1 MIRFKLLKVLTVSVF
16 FLAIIFFIT
25 SCDDT
30 LLEIYTQV
38 NANNSGLR
46 SIDLAVK
53 TQYLKKG
60 KVVLSN
66 NESLFDKILESL
78 PAGKIETYEK
88 DDYTHFKST
97 VEFDDI
103 NFLQHVSIDN
113 FSETSSERFYAKM
126 EKKDYF
132 FNSDYF
138 FYDYIDMNIDETI
151 IEAGG
156 KDSDLARV
164 AGLFSADKE
173 MFQITYQ
180 IKFPVKIIKSNA
192 DVLGD
197 NNIAIWKLK
206 YGDEENINIEG
217 KKTKFLSYFL
227 LVLLGLIGIFIIFI
241 IFALAFSRRRRRIT
255 RPNKPMSAYDNY
267 FKKDKFFSPLDD
279 KDDFK
284 NR

>member
-1 MIRFKLLKVLTVSVF
+1 MIRFKLLKVLTALVF

-38 NANNSGLR
+38 NANNSGSR
-46 SIDLAVK
+46 SVDLAVK

-60 KVVLSN
+60 EVVLAEN
-66 NESLFDKILESL
+66 DSLFDKILESL
-78 PAGKIETYEK
+78 PEGKIETYEK

-97 VEFDDI
+97 LEFDDI

-138 FYDYIDMNIDETI
+138 FYDYIDMNIDEAI

-156 KDSDLARV
+156 NDSDLARI
-164 AGLFSADKE
+164 AGLFTADKE

-192 DVLGD
+192 DVIGD

-206 YGDEENINIEG
+206 YGDEKNINIEG

-227 LVLLGLIGIFIIFI
+227 IVLLGLIVLFIIFI
-241 IFALAFSRRRRRIT
+241 IFALIYSRRRRRIG
-255 RPNKPMSAYDNY
+255 KPKKPIFAYDNY

-279 KDDFK
+279 KDNFK
-284 NR
+284 NH

>member
-1 MIRFKLLKVLTVSVF
+1 MIRFKLLKVLTIIVL
-16 FLAIIFFIT
+16 FLAITFFT
-25 SCDDT
+25 ASCDDT
-30 LLEIYTQV
+30 LLEIYTQI
-38 NANNSGLR
+38 NADNSGSR
-46 SIDLAVK
+46 SVDLAIK

-60 KVVLSN
+60 EVVLSK

-113 FSETSSERFYAKM
+113 FSETSSERFYAKI

-132 FNSDYF
+132 FYSDYF
-138 FYDYIDMNIDETI
+138 FYDYLDINIDKAI
-151 IEAGG
+151 IEAEGN
-156 KDSDLARV
+156 DSDLARV
-164 AGLFSADKE
+164 ADLFDADKD
-173 MFQITYQ
+173 MLQITYQ

-192 DVLGD
+192 DIIGD

-206 YGDEENINIEG
+206 YGDEKNINIEG

-227 LVLLGLIGIFIIFI
+227 LVLLGLIILFIIFI
-241 IFALAFSRRRRRIT
+241 IVALTFSRRRRRT
-255 RPNKPMSAYDNY
+255 KPKKPIFAYDNY
-267 FKKDKFFSPLDD
+267 FKKDKFFSPPDD
-279 KDDFK
+279 RDNFK

>member
-38 NANNSGLR
+38 NANNSGSR

-126 EKKDYF
+126 EKKDISLTVTTF
-132 FNSDYF
+132 F
-138 FYDYIDMNIDETI
+138 MI
-151 IEAGG
+151 I
-156 KDSDLARV
+156 
-164 AGLFSADKE
+164 
-173 MFQITYQ
+173 
-180 IKFPVKIIKSNA
+180 
-192 DVLGD
+192 
-197 NNIAIWKLK
+197 
-206 YGDEENINIEG
+206 
-217 KKTKFLSYFL
+217 
-227 LVLLGLIGIFIIFI
+227 
-241 IFALAFSRRRRRIT
+241 
-255 RPNKPMSAYDNY
+255 
-267 FKKDKFFSPLDD
+267 
-279 KDDFK
+279 
-284 NR
+284 

>member
-1 MIRFKLLKVLTVSVF
+1 MIRFKLLKVLAVLVF

-30 LLEIYTQV
+30 LLEVYTQV
-38 NANNSGLR
+38 NADNSGSR
-46 SIDLAVK
+46 SVDLAIK

-60 KVVLSN
+60 EVVLSK

-113 FSETSSERFYAKM
+113 FSETPSERFYAKM

-138 FYDYIDMNIDETI
+138 FYDYIDMNIDEAI
-151 IEAGG
+151 IEARG

-180 IKFPVKIIKSNA
+180 IKFPVKI
-192 DVLGD
+192 
-197 NNIAIWKLK
+197 
-206 YGDEENINIEG
+206 
-217 KKTKFLSYFL
+217 TK
-227 LVLLGLIGIFIIFI
+227 
-241 IFALAFSRRRRRIT
+241 
-255 RPNKPMSAYDNY
+255 
-267 FKKDKFFSPLDD
+267 
-279 KDDFK
+279 
-284 NR
+284 

>member
-1 MIRFKLLKVLTVSVF
+1 MIRFKFLKVLTTLIF
-16 FLAIIFFIT
+16 FMTIIFFIT
-25 SCDDT
+25 SCDNT

-38 NANNSGLR
+38 NANNSGSR
-46 SIDLAVK
+46 SIDLAIK

-60 KVVLSN
+60 KVTLSK
-66 NESLFDKILESL
+66 NESLFDKILQSL

-88 DDYTHFKST
+88 EDYTHFKST

-113 FSETSSERFYAKM
+113 FSETPPERFYAKM

-138 FYDYIDMNIDETI
+138 FYDYIDMNIDEAI

-156 KDSDLARV
+156 KDSDLARI
-164 AGLFSADKE
+164 AGLFNADKE
-173 MFQITYQ
+173 MFQIIYQ

-192 DVLGD
+192 DVIGD

-206 YGDEENINIEG
+206 YGDEKNINIEG

-227 LVLLGLIGIFIIFI
+227 VVLLGFVVIFIIFI
-241 IFALAFSRRRRRIT
+241 IFALIFSRKRRRIT
-255 RPNKPMSAYDNY
+255 KSKKPIFAYDNY
-267 FKKDKFFSPLDD
+267 FKKDKFFSPLDN
-279 KDDFK
+279 KDDFS

>member
-1 MIRFKLLKVLTVSVF
+1 MIRFKLLKVLTTLIF

-38 NANNSGLR
+38 NTNNSGSR
-46 SIDLAVK
+46 SVDLAIK

-60 KVVLSN
+60 EVVLSK

-97 VEFDDI
+97 IEFDDI

-113 FSETSSERFYAKM
+113 FSETPSERFYAKM
-126 EKKDYF
+126 EKEDYF
-132 FNSDYF
+132 FKSDYF
-138 FYDYIDMNIDETI
+138 FYDYIDMNIDEAI

-156 KDSDLARV
+156 KDSDFARV
-164 AGLFSADKE
+164 AGLFGADKE

-206 YGDEENINIEG
+206 YGEEKNINIEG
-217 KKTKFLSYFL
+217 SKTKFLSYFL
-227 LVLLGLIGIFIIFI
+227 LFLLGLIVIFIIFI

-255 RPNKPMSAYDNY
+255 KPKKPIFAYDNY

-279 KDDFK
+279 KDDFR
-284 NR
+284 NP

>member
-1 MIRFKLLKVLTVSVF
+1 MIRFKLLKVLTILVF

-30 LLEIYTQV
+30 LLEVYTQV
-38 NANNSGLR
+38 NANNSGSR
-46 SIDLAVK
+46 SVDLAVK

-60 KVVLSN
+60 EVVLSK

-113 FSETSSERFYAKM
+113 FSETPSERFYAKM

-138 FYDYIDMNIDETI
+138 FYDYIDMNIDEAI

-164 AGLFSADKE
+164 AGLFGADKE

-206 YGDEENINIEG
+206 YGDEKNINIEG

-227 LVLLGLIGIFIIFI
+227 LVLLGLIVLFIIFI
-241 IFALAFSRRRRRIT
+241 IFALSIQQEEKEN
-255 RPNKPMSAYDNY
+255 NKTE
-267 FKKDKFFSPLDD
+267 
-279 KDDFK
+279 
-284 NR
+284 

>member
-1 MIRFKLLKVLTVSVF
+1 MIRFKLLKVLTALVF

-30 LLEIYTQV
+30 LLEVYTQI
-38 NANNSGLR
+38 NANNSGSR
-46 SIDLAVK
+46 SVDLAVK

-60 KVVLSN
+60 EVVLSKQ
-66 NESLFDKILESL
+66 ESLFDKILESL
-78 PAGKIETYEK
+78 PTGKIETYEK

-138 FYDYIDMNIDETI
+138 FYDYIDMNIDEAI

-156 KDSDLARV
+156 KDSDLARA
-164 AGLFSADKE
+164 AGLFGADKE

-206 YGDEENINIEG
+206 YGDEKNINIEG

-227 LVLLGLIGIFIIFI
+227 LVLLGLVVAFIIFI
-241 IFALAFSRRRRRIT
+241 IFALVFSRRRKRIT
-255 RPNKPMSAYDNY
+255 RSNKPISAYDNY

-279 KDDFK
+279 KDDF
-284 NR
+284 NDR

>member
-1 MIRFKLLKVLTVSVF
+1 MIRFKLLKVLISLIIF
-16 FLAIIFFIT
+16 SAIIFSVT

-30 LLEIYTQV
+30 MLEVYTQI
-38 NANNSGLR
+38 NADNSGYR

-60 KVVLSN
+60 EVVLN
-66 NESLFDKILESL
+66 DNESLFDKILESL
-78 PAGKIETYEK
+78 PEGKVETYEK

-97 VEFDDI
+97 MEFDDI

-156 KDSDLARV
+156 KDGDLARV
-164 AGLFSADKE
+164 AGLFNADKE

-180 IKFPVKIIKSNA
+180 IKFPVKINNSN
-192 DVLGD
+192 
-197 NNIAIWKLK
+197 
-206 YGDEENINIEG
+206 
-217 KKTKFLSYFL
+217 
-227 LVLLGLIGIFIIFI
+227 
-241 IFALAFSRRRRRIT
+241 
-255 RPNKPMSAYDNY
+255 
-267 FKKDKFFSPLDD
+267 
-279 KDDFK
+279 
-284 NR
+284 

>member
-1 MIRFKLLKVLTVSVF
+1 MIRFKLIKVLTVSIF

-25 SCDDT
+25 SCDST
-30 LLEIYTQV
+30 LLEVYTQI
-38 NANNSGLR
+38 NSNNSGSR
-46 SIDLAVK
+46 SVDLAIK

-60 KVVLSN
+60 EVVLSGN
-66 NESLFDKILESL
+66 DSLFDKILESM
-78 PAGKIETYEK
+78 PEGKIETYEK

-113 FSETSSERFYAKM
+113 FSETPSERFYAKM

-132 FNSDYF
+132 FKSDYF
-138 FYDYIDMNIDETI
+138 FYDYIDMNVDKAI
-151 IEAGG
+151 IESGG
-156 KDSDLARV
+156 KDSDLAR
-164 AGLFSADKE
+164 AADLFKADKE

-192 DVLGD
+192 DVVGD
-197 NNIAIWKLK
+197 NNIAIWNLK
-206 YGDEENINIEG
+206 YGDEKNINIEG
-217 KKTKFLSYFL
+217 RKTKFLSYFL
-227 LVLLGLIGIFIIFI
+227 LALLGLIVLFIIFI
-241 IFALAFSRRRRRIT
+241 IFALVFSRRRRRIT
-255 RPNKPMSAYDNY
+255 KPKKPIFAYDNY

-279 KDDFK
+279 KNNFK